1 MDSSSTESYSISDYE
16 MNESPLPAV
25 MDADEEEIMSAP
37 QNTLNIPDP
46 KMKSPEIVD
55 AVPLRV
61 VAYGGKEAIPFDKV
75 KRDLLRNQSVHVKAQ
90 CVRQR
95 KEEVDIPRSLKSRK
109 AYKEGD
115 WKAFIDTGIDG
126 DRRDWSFK
134 HRVYRRNF
142 RSKRQVK
149 EFLDTN
155 GPVTGKFRGK
165 KLHKKKIRSLDG
177 QGSTGRSKSRGRR
190 AANYANVYVSVG
202 SGPSIW
208 PYLPQGFV

>member
-1 MDSSSTESYSISDYE
+1 MDSSSTESYSISDCE
-16 MNESPLPAV
+16 RNESPPPAV

-37 QNTLNIPDP
+37 HNTLNIPDP

-55 AVPLRV
+55 AIRLRV
-61 VAYGGKEAIPFDKV
+61 VPYGGKEPIAFHKV

-90 CVRQR
+90 CVRHR
-95 KEEVDIPRSLKSRK
+95 KEEVDIPGLLKSHK

-115 WKAFIDTGIDG
+115 WKAFIDTGVDG

-149 EFLDTN
+149 EFLDTD

-165 KLHKKKIRSLDG
+165 KLHKKVVTLLPKI
-177 QGSTGRSKSRGRR
+177 
-190 AANYANVYVSVG
+190 
-202 SGPSIW
+202 
-208 PYLPQGFV
+208 